1 MELCQ
6 SNLSLGLRR
15 PGAIKAMDSTLE
27 SLLINVSK
35 SKAVLILTIAMLSQ
49 TCVCVIVVINDL

>member
-6 SNLSLGLRR
+6 SNLGLGLRR

-27 SLLINVSK
+27 SLLNNVSE

-49 TCVCVIVVINDL
+49 TCVCDCCNQ